1 MQPELGETFQT
12 STVAVCCIWGQT
24 FPEWGS
30 SRTELL
36 TNTYGIN
43 SNTQSKCPF
52 TMQQDNATSTMMGT
66 SMWFDGSSLFN
77 LHLFRFQ
84 ALTTSH
90 EAIVLN
96 EVTAGIQGWAW
107 FRNIGTD
114 TSTHIK
120 VGINNAD
127 SSFTEV
133 FNLKGGEFAI
143 MRLGGTALYA
153 ESSTGTL
160 HLQYS
165 IIEE

>member
-1 MQPELGETFQT
+1 MANELTVTASIDYDKNNHQLNFTPEVQQI
-12 STVAVCCIWGQT
+12 TVAGEKHAAGV
-24 FPEWGS
+24 
-30 SRTELL
+30 
-36 TNTYGIN
+36 
-43 SNTQSKCPF
+43 
-52 TMQQDNATSTMMGT
+52 
-66 SMWFDGSSLFN
+66 
-77 LHLFRFQ
+77 Q